1 MTPETVAS
9 LTTAGGTLILALAT
23 FTATRSANRAAR
35 IAERSLLASLRP
47 VLVHAQLGD
56 PPQKIGFADDH
67 WVHVDG
73 PQAVFDVTDDAIYLA
88 FGLRNVGSGIGI
100 IQAWYPYPERVLGDQ
115 EHQPVEEFR
124 AQTRSLYVPPG
135 GLGFWQGALRDREE
149 PIYADF
155 EKAASERHPV
165 TIDLLYSDLNG
176 GQRTIT
182 RLAVLPSPTGEGPG
196 RDGRDWAA
204 RDGAD
209 RAGRDGADRAGHDGA
224 DRAGRWIASIGTHW
238 LIDDHSA
245 S

>member
-1 MTPETVAS
+1 MSPETVAS

-23 FTATRSANRAAR
+23 FSATRSANRAAR

-56 PPQKIGFADDH
+56 PRQKIGFADDH

-73 PQAVFDVTDDAIYLA
+73 PQAVFDVTDNAIYLA

-100 IQAWYPYPERVLGDQ
+100 IQAWCPYPERVLGDQ

-124 AQTRSLYVPPG
+124 AQTRALYVPPG

-149 PIYADF
+149 RVYADF

-182 RLAVLPSPTGEGPG
+182 RLAVLPAPTGEQAGRDGEDRAAGDGQGRPG
-196 RDGRDWAA
+196 RDGE
-204 RDGAD
+204 D
-209 RAGRDGADRAGHDGA
+209 RS
-224 DRAGRWIASIGTHW
+224 GRWIASIGTHW

>member
-9 LTTAGGTLILALAT
+9 LTTAGGTLILAIAT

-47 VLVHAQLGD
+47 VLVHA
-56 PPQKIGFADDH
+56 DDH
-67 WVHVDG
+67 WVHIDG
-73 PQAVFDVTDDAIYLA
+73 PQAVFDVTDHAIYLA

-135 GLGFWQGALRDREE
+135 GLGFWQGALRDQEE
-149 PIYADF
+149 PVYADF
-155 EKAASERHPV
+155 QKAASERHPV

-196 RDGRDWAA
+196 RDGI
-204 RDGAD
+204 D
-209 RAGRDGADRAGHDGA
+209 RAGRDGA